1 MYWFWVFIFA
11 GQPALWLLGYFD
23 LLGSEAKKAA
33 EDILPIYAIAG
44 GLVIVGLVVFLALKA
59 FGVV

>member
-1 MYWFWVFIFA
+1 MYWLWFFIFA
-11 GQPALWLLGYFD
+11 GQPAFWLLGYFD

-33 EDILPIYAIAG
+33 DDILPIYAIAG
-44 GLVIVGLVVFLALKA
+44 GLVMVGFVGFLVLRA